1 MGKYTTL
8 GIGGM
13 AKWLTE
19 AETET
24 ELGRAVEWAE
34 KNKVEWTVIGAGSN
48 LLVSDQG
55 YSGLIIVNKTAGSG
69 MMLNDLVDQMNSR
82 GLAGMECLAGIP
94 GSVGGAVYGNA
105 GAYGQTIS
113 DYLVG
118 MKTLNKFWLKSECNF
133 GYRESIFKKNREIIL
148 EVEFDLPKG
157 DRDVLVAESDK
168 IRELRKRKYPPGMKC
183 PGSFFKNLFFEQ
195 LPEMARRQIPSDK
208 IKEGKVAAGYLLEMM
223 GARGMR
229 LGGAQVADYHGN
241 LIFNTDGAK
250 ASEVWGLAQK
260 LQALVRN
267 EFGVMLEPEVQLVG
281 RFRRRG

>member
-1 MGKYTTL
+1 MSRDVDLGKYTTL

-118 MKTLNKFWLKSECNF
+118 MKTLNKFWLNEALALHFCTQTSLVKPVQLRCCMF
-133 GYRESIFKKNREIIL
+133 LLIL
-148 EVEFDLPKG
+148 EYTY
-157 DRDVLVAESDK
+157 R
-168 IRELRKRKYPPGMKC
+168 I
-183 PGSFFKNLFFEQ
+183 LFY
-195 LPEMARRQIPSDK
+195 
-208 IKEGKVAAGYLLEMM
+208 YL
-223 GARGMR
+223 
-229 LGGAQVADYHGN
+229 
-241 LIFNTDGAK
+241 T
-250 ASEVWGLAQK
+250 
-260 LQALVRN
+260 
-267 EFGVMLEPEVQLVG
+267 
-281 RFRRRG
+281 

>member
-1 MGKYTTL
+1 
-8 GIGGM
+8 
-13 AKWLTE
+13 
-19 AETET
+19 
-24 ELGRAVEWAE
+24 
-34 KNKVEWTVIGAGSN
+34 
-48 LLVSDQG
+48 
-55 YSGLIIVNKTAGSG
+55 
-69 MMLNDLVDQMNSR
+69 VDQMNSR